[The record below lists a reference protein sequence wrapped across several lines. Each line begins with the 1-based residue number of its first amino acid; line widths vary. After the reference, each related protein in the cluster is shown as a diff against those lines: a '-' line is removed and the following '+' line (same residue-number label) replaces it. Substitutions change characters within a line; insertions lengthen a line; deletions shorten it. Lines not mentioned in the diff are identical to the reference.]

1 MASSEME
8 DDVTEPFLAQ
18 ILEFLVKNHNSRD
31 KAVRY
36 RCCQLINKILN
47 CMGEDAM
54 IGTLNLFSPLERNKM
69 FVKFEL

>member
-1 MASSEME
+1 ME

-54 IGTLNLFSPLERNKM
+54 IGMLNLFI
-69 FVKFEL
+69 